1 MAEWVLKGSLKG
13 PQGEAGADAQ
23 LPEGGTTGDF
33 LQKKAD
39 GTGWF
44 NSEGLLR
51 ASYVGT
57 LQQLGDEGQSLE
69 IHDVSVT
76 SNGYVAGVSTDNPTE
91 DGAFVYADDKNS
103 SHLGHNRVGVE
114 TGVPYVDIETAAGDG
129 THLAADGR
137 YSYVDDI
144 EAADALAEQG
154 GALTI
159 TTGAAVKRYVAD
171 HAGDALP
178 EGGTDGQVLTSDG
191 AGGAAWESVPKELP
205 TEGTTGQVLTKTAD
219 GEAWQ
224 DAPEGLPSTD
234 DPSNPGF
241 VGDVLKLNSS
251 KKPVWD
257 PIYQSDIKFST
268 FSQGSTLQEG
278 ETFLIKD
285 NDGVIAGF
293 TQDGM
298 KSFIA
303 ANAPETDLSGLLDLD
318 LSTAQTI
325 NPNSVDILTLEPG
338 TYYVSGG
345 VYDGMV
351 EGEYN
356 NETQFPDAMIGMN
369 QSINCG
375 MLSVYKLL
383 AGDGTYSRRVFDL
396 FAINTMSVTVS
407 RYIMTLSVNNS
418 SLNNETIRNSWVK
431 FVSSKDIDNT
441 LSASDTTAP
450 VSGKAVAD
458 YVAENAPTVD
468 MSEVVKIDSSGR
480 LTDNDGAL
488 IEDVVIGNMQEGGI
502 QLASGAMRIMDV
514 NGSAWLM
521 VDSVGKLFQI
531 GSKSVSSITDAISTS
546 PSGNALATDKAVAD
560 YVDANASTVKTAS
573 NQDFCE
579 YFGMEYNAEDWS

>member
-23 LPEGGTTGDF
+23 FPEGGTTGDF

-159 TTGAAVKRYVAD
+159 PTGAAVKRYVAD

-178 EGGTDGQVLTSDG
+178 EGGTDGQVLT
-191 AGGAAWESVPKELP
+191 
-205 TEGTTGQVLTKTAD
+205 KTAD
-219 GEAWQ
+219 GEAWET
-224 DAPEGLPSTD
+224 PEINLSYGFVEIASTVGASVGGIGGVELLATNQAGQKTGIRVCD
-234 DPSNPGF
+234 DPGAPAALVCGN
-241 VGDVLKLNSS
+241 KE
-251 KKPVWD
+251 
-257 PIYQSDIKFST
+257 IYAFE
-268 FSQGSTLQEG
+268 STLSG
-278 ETFLIKD
+278 SDDYVPTSKAVAD
-285 NDGVIAGF
+285 YV
-293 TQDGM
+293 
-298 KSFIA
+298 A

-318 LSTAQTI
+318 LSAAQTI
-325 NPNSVDILTLEPG
+325 NPNEVDILTLEPG

-369 QSINCG
+369 EYINCG
-375 MLSVYKLL
+375 ILSVYKLL

-396 FAINTMSVTVS
+396 FAINTMSVAVS

-431 FVSSKDIDNT
+431 LIPQSDLYDTIFE
-441 LSASDTTAP
+441 SDTTRP
-450 VSGKAVAD
+450 VTGKAVAD
-458 YVAENAPTVD
+458 YVA
-468 MSEVVKIDSSGR
+468 
-480 LTDNDGAL
+480 
-488 IEDVVIGNMQEGGI
+488 
-502 QLASGAMRIMDV
+502 
-514 NGSAWLM
+514 
-521 VDSVGKLFQI
+521 
-531 GSKSVSSITDAISTS
+531 
-546 PSGNALATDKAVAD
+546 
-560 YVDANASTVKTAS
+560 ANASTVKTAS